1 MDGYMLIIKAKYGD
15 KIETNVACFDS
26 MDKVTETIEKIE
38 GYGVNAEYHFCS
50 IESDKVSSVVKAVC
64 HICD

>member
-1 MDGYMLIIKAKYGD
+1 MFNLEKEREKAYQAGGFRERYAMDNG
-15 KIETNVACFDS
+15 
-26 MDKVTETIEKIE
+26 TETIKKIE